1 MKSVLVIV
9 CISSGKALSTKTKPF
24 ILLFTLDIASLLHV
38 LCASFLL
45 RNSKRNSLTVERA
58 PSSLLITNLVN
69 RRQIAQTGHNVGS
82 MNCNFFGYIH

>member
-45 RNSKRNSLTVERA
+45 RNSKRNSLMVE
-58 PSSLLITNLVN
+58 
-69 RRQIAQTGHNVGS
+69 
-82 MNCNFFGYIH
+82 